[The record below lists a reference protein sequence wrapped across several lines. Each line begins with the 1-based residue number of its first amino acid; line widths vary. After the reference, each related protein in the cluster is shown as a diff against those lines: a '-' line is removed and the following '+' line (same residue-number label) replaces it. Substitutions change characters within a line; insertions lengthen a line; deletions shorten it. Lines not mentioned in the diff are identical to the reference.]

1 MSLKKTISA
10 GVSNFI
16 ETNGIRLHY
25 LEFKSDGPTIILMHG
40 LTANAHSFD
49 GLIDAGLSESFNI
62 ISIDLRGRG
71 ESDQPDSGY
80 TMKDHADDIIGFLDK
95 MKIDKAIIGGHSFG
109 ALLSLYLAIHFPERV
124 EKLLILDAAAK
135 MHENT
140 KEMLGPSLSRL
151 GQTYPSLEYYIDKVK
166 QAPYIDFWDE
176 NMNTYYT
183 ADVKINDDKSVSC
196 IPQLQNMVFA
206 VNGVLAEPW
215 QQYLKSI
222 EQPALLINGP
232 GMYTMGAALLPK
244 ENALETVNMMKNC
257 SYAEVPG
264 NHQTM
269 LYAQGAIQIVKAIND
284 FINKD
289 KDAN

>member
-1 MSLKKTISA
+1 MSNI
-10 GVSNFI
+10 I
-16 ETNGIRLHY
+16 ESNGIKLHY
-25 LEFKSDGPTIILMHG
+25 LECKGDGPTIILMHG

-49 GLIDAGLSESFNI
+49 GLIAAGLAPDFNV

-71 ESDQPDSGY
+71 ESDQPGTGY
-80 TMKDHADDIIGFLDK
+80 TMMDHAKDVIGFLDK
-95 MKIDKAIIGGHSFG
+95 MNINKVIIGGHSFG
-109 ALLSLYLAIHFPERV
+109 ALLSLYIATHFPERV
-124 EKLLILDAAAK
+124 DKLLILDAAAK

-166 QAPYIDFWDE
+166 QAPYIDFWDD
-176 NMNTYYT
+176 NMFSYYN

-215 QQYLKSI
+215 IEYLQKI
-222 EQPALLINGP
+222 EQPTLLINGP
-232 GMYTMGAALLPK
+232 GIYTMGAALLPK
-244 ENALETVNMMKNC
+244 ENALETVAMMKNC

-269 LYAQGAIQIVKAIND
+269 LYGEGANAIVNAIKE
-284 FINKD
+284 FIK
-289 KDAN
+289 K